1 MSAVPSG
8 LGIDIWRSCRFIC
21 ALFRS
26 LCALPGGIGRFLPRS
41 IGANHCRL
49 RHVGWKR
56 CGHGL
61 TSRPRETVS
70 RYPPGSAPALL
81 AGNQPLWYCV
91 AKFAGG
97 IPTWRLPAYGQVAEL
112 VSEGEE
118 VGVAQ
123 VEPGEV
129 GVAWIS
135 GAGRVGKRVRLN
147 RHTLVFQGSVGV
159 QSRSR
164 IWKRLCIRVVASNDR
179 IYFCS

>member
-1 MSAVPSG
+1 MGEMWSWAHISAQGNSVSVSSWVCSCT
-8 LGIDIWRSCRFIC
+8 LGW
-21 ALFRS
+21 
-26 LCALPGGIGRFLPRS
+26 
-41 IGANHCRL
+41 
-49 RHVGWKR
+49 
-56 CGHGL
+56 
-61 TSRPRETVS
+61 
-70 RYPPGSAPALL
+70 Y
-81 AGNQPLWYCV
+81 QPLWYCV

-97 IPTWRLPAYGQVAEL
+97 IPTWRLPAYGQVAQL

-129 GVAWIS
+129 GVAWVS

>member
-1 MSAVPSG
+1 MLVGRDVVMGSHLGPG
-8 LGIDIWRSCRFIC
+8 KQCLGILLGLLLHSWLVIS
-21 ALFRS
+21 LFGIVLRS
-26 LCALPGGIGRFLPRS
+26 LL
-41 IGANHCRL
+41 
-49 RHVGWKR
+49 
-56 CGHGL
+56 
-61 TSRPRETVS
+61 
-70 RYPPGSAPALL
+70 
-81 AGNQPLWYCV
+81 
-91 AKFAGG
+91 GG

-129 GVAWIS
+129 GVAWVS